1 MDLAAE
7 RQARER
13 ALAKAHQEYL
23 DDNPAAKKLLADF
36 ISSALVEQPVDVFEF
51 ARNHFRGTATAVVE
65 DDEEDDLGGVDGGDQ
80 DDMDDLDE
88 MASGGNTELTAYL
101 KEVFDSI
108 DTDGSGSISQVE
120 LKKKLEVRPLPPP
133 LPPSVALSPRTSQR
147 PLAPAALHQST
158 VATHPTHCCA
168 ERQGAADAARGIRRR
183 RQLLRARAARH
194 GRRRRGDVDGVRG
207 HAWRSVMRA

>member
-133 LPPSVALSPRTSQR
+133 LPPSRC
-147 PLAPAALHQST
+147 PLAAHVPAPARARSLAPIHRRHPPHALLRRATRSCRRCSRHPAATATST
-158 VATHPTHCCA
+158 C
-168 ERQGAADAARGIRRR
+168 
-183 RQLLRARAARH
+183 
-194 GRRRRGDVDGVRG
+194 
-207 HAWRSVMRA
+207 